1 MAEKCPICSG
11 KVGGI
16 LGLTAPSIDLI
27 NFAKKADIYKDGMC
41 LNCLNAA
48 LAQHKGREEE
58 KKRDILFQQKAVQS
72 LSQEPSTSP
81 VLENA
86 LKKLFITPASN
97 FNNDSD
103 LGLITGYCIMG
114 TGPIS
119 AIMSSWTDFLGKKSN
134 AYLEKIRNA
143 EAFALAMLGVEAFK
157 KGGDAVYCCR
167 VTLTE
172 ATSGHG
178 MLMVS
183 ASGSAVK
190 TGKADKDIEE
200 AWKLFSS
207 LK

>member
-27 NFAKKADIYKDGMC
+27 NFAKKTDIYKDGMC

-48 LAQHKGREEE
+48 LAQYKERDQE
-58 KKRDILFQQKAVQS
+58 KKKDIFLQQKIVQS
-72 LSQEPSTSP
+72 LSQEPSISP
-81 VLENA
+81 VLEKA

-97 FNNDSD
+97 FNNDCD
-103 LGLITGYCIMG
+103 LGLITGYCIIG

-119 AIMSSWTDFLGKKSN
+119 AIMSSWTDFLGKTSN

-143 EAFALAMLGVEAFK
+143 EASALAMLGMEAFK

-167 VTLTE
+167 ITLTE

-183 ASGSAVK
+183 ASGAAVK
-190 TGKADKDIEE
+190 TGNADKDIEE
-200 AWKLFSS
+200 AWSLFSS

>member
-1 MAEKCPICSG
+1 MAENKCPVCG
-11 KVGGI
+11 NKVGGLFGMEI
-16 LGLTAPSIDLI
+16 PPQEVVERAQSIGL
-27 NFAKKADIYKDGMC
+27 YKDGICHSC
-41 LNCLNAA
+41 LSKSINNYLQSDDN
-48 LAQHKGREEE
+48 R
-58 KKRDILFQQKAVQS
+58 QKTS
-72 LSQEPSTSP
+72 KLSELMGI
-81 VLENA
+81 VLSKM
-86 LKKLFITPASN
+86 LVTPANISVELQ
-97 FNNDSD
+97 D

-119 AIMSSWTDFLGKKSN
+119 AIASSVTDLFGAKSN
-134 AYLEKIRNA
+134 AYFEKVKIA
-143 EAFALAMLGVEAFK
+143 ETDALNMLKVEAFK